1 MDDDKI
7 TISMR
12 RDVALYLSMLLE
24 DQLLGDA
31 VIGGDSPI
39 LGPTL

>member
-24 DQLLGDA
+24 DQLLGG
-31 VIGGDSPI
+31 VQIFSY
-39 LGPTL
+39 LG